1 MGIADVCAMGESSDS
16 ENESSESGSACGCSS
31 EEEPPDLVDSSGDE
45 RDESSGDNSSGDE
58 SSSQTTSDPEAS
70 PRFVSKGGTPTP
82 CESKG
87 AGTDSGEDSSSSSAA
102 PDVIAKCAKEVMCPG
117 LVKETWAEH
126 VRVHGP
132 HHKGPRCRFTRCR
145 DKYEAALTY
154 DLGNGESGTWLEQ
167 VCTAEHAW
175 GLGCKLCRW
184 AGKDNAFA
192 RGEIRGERA
201 TQLARLRRHAHAD
214 RCHAHREALEELQ
227 KRDEFTTDVN
237 SSV

>member
-1 MGIADVCAMGESSDS
+1 MRWGSRAIRRTNRASQGQHVDAPPRRSHLISSIRVGTKGTNPVATIRVGTNPVARPRVIRRHRPDS
-16 ENESSESGSACGCSS
+16 
-31 EEEPPDLVDSSGDE
+31 
-45 RDESSGDNSSGDE
+45 
-58 SSSQTTSDPEAS
+58 TSDPEAS

-102 PDVIAKCAKEVMCPG
+102 PDVIAKCAKEVMRPG

-132 HHKGPRCRFTRCR
+132 HHKGPRCRFMRCR

-154 DLGNGESGTWLEQ
+154 DLGNGESGTWLVQ
-167 VCTAEHAW
+167 VCTVEHAW

-184 AGKDNAFA
+184 AGKDTAFA

-214 RCHAHREALEELQ
+214 RCHAHREALEEL
-227 KRDEFTTDVN
+227 
-237 SSV
+237 